1 MSLTDKL
8 IFRWLPNNILHL
20 GQMFQ
25 DVTTS
30 DNEITFVI
38 DKISSSLHLV
48 KLDVVPQIV
57 HLLLISAT
65 KVCKRSMSCV
75 IFTNLNVIWREFGLS
90 TILDKLLCT
99 SD

>member
-1 MSLTDKL
+1 
-8 IFRWLPNNILHL
+8 
-20 GQMFQ
+20 MFQ
-25 DVTTS
+25 DITTT

-65 KVCKRSMSCV
+65 KVIALLLCFSPIMCYFHKFKC
-75 IFTNLNVIWREFGLS
+75 NLARICQFGLFS
-90 TILDKLLCT
+90 ILDKLLCT
-99 SD
+99 S